1 MDFCVAKPF
10 SSILYVSAAA
20 GRALDWN
27 GEFFIH
33 DMLNAQCSIQAE
45 KFVQYP
51 IVFHIGT
58 HNN

>member
-33 DMLNAQCSIQAE
+33 DMLNAQYRPKSSYSTQ
-45 KFVQYP
+45 
-51 IVFHIGT
+51 
-58 HNN
+58 